1 MDVTTLQQQQPPV
14 VVTDPSEWEEAY
26 RPLPYLFCSL
36 FIVWALLVFA
46 WMLNTWTKR
55 RWQVHRGAASSS
67 SSHPPILAKKGE
79 LNFFPPKL
87 SLSLSLSL
95 STLDLQRSP
104 MAHEE
109 TDSFQIAP
117 EKILS
122 GSGGFF
128 LQIILL
134 SCFGFFFSLVQTSTL
149 QWVLAAVPTL
159 KTLVHVLSFVFW
171 YSCLN
176 SRTCSFWVAFGV
188 FLTRIFFETAYF
200 VAFLLIAHGYCIMH
214 EQLAIQ
220 ERRTI
225 AGLASLLYLIL
236 TGYKAA
242 VPQFAVSFIMP
253 CMLFCCPLL

>member
-79 LNFFPPKL
+79 LILFSPKL
-87 SLSLSLSL
+87 SLSPSL

-104 MAHEE
+104 MGHEE
-109 TDSFQIAP
+109 TDSFQIVP

-122 GSGGFF
+122 GSGGSL

-134 SCFGFFFSLVQTSTL
+134 SCFGIFLPCADEHS
-149 QWVLAAVPTL
+149 AVG
-159 KTLVHVLSFVFW
+159 VG
-171 YSCLN
+171 SCADTQDAC
-176 SRTCSFWVAFGV
+176 TCPLF
-188 FLTRIFFETAYF
+188 
-200 VAFLLIAHGYCIMH
+200 CI
-214 EQLAIQ
+214 L
-220 ERRTI
+220 
-225 AGLASLLYLIL
+225 
-236 TGYKAA
+236 
-242 VPQFAVSFIMP
+242 VSF
-253 CMLFCCPLL
+253 

>member
-55 RWQVHRGAASSS
+55 RW
-67 SSHPPILAKKGE
+67 
-79 LNFFPPKL
+79 
-87 SLSLSLSL
+87 
-95 STLDLQRSP
+95 
-104 MAHEE
+104 
-109 TDSFQIAP
+109 
-117 EKILS
+117 
-122 GSGGFF
+122 
-128 LQIILL
+128 
-134 SCFGFFFSLVQTSTL
+134 QTSTL

-214 EQLAIQ
+214 EQLAKQ

-242 VPQFAVSFIMP
+242 VPQFAVLVILMYGILVYVIMALVARNLGVLRGQLQHIQDEGVHVMHTAVYMKYTMFKYAYSTCLLTLP
-253 CMLFCCPLL
+253 CNPLLFSFFPSHFQRNLLLCVSRIPHQSSCV